1 MSDWELVENQKAS
14 DGDWELLNSEEVKSP
29 KKDESVSSWLPKDIL
44 VGLMGLGKNLGEYG
58 LAGVKGVE
66 SLGKIGQKAMN
77 QLPGPH
83 PSMQSPE
90 VPYSEQGKQ
99 LLNRVIP
106 EDYAE
111 RYGPQDQGLLDA
123 MIQGGITH
131 APEIYGGARLVGAGI
146 RALPHFTQR
155 GAARRL
161 NLARGQFEQRLPPVH
176 QDQELANLMDRASP
190 YLDRT
195 QATQRMLQDARG
207 GGYEPLFS
215 TASQLGH
222 ESRSLQRSPLAS
234 ERRIFREPQE
244 ARQDILSRL
253 ERHARFHGED
263 EAADLLRNGINDYRR
278 YVRFRDNVVPVLK
291 KIGVPTSVV
300 AALTVGYKGA
310 KKLIND

>member
-1 MSDWELVENQKAS
+1 MSDWELVEDQKVS
-14 DGDWELLNSEEVKSP
+14 DGDWELSDSEKVKSSG
-29 KKDESVSSWLPKDIL
+29 KAESVSSWLPKDIL

-58 LAGVKGVE
+58 LAGVKGIE
-66 SLGKIGQKAMN
+66 GLGKMGQKAMN

-83 PSMQSPE
+83 PSMQLPA

-99 LLNRVIP
+99 LLNRAIP

-131 APEIYGGARLVGAGI
+131 IPEIAGVAGLARAGL

-161 NLARGQFEQRLPPVH
+161 NLARDQFEQRLPPVH
-176 QDQELANLMDRASP
+176 QDQELANLIDTASP

-207 GGYEPLFS
+207 GEYEPLFS

-244 ARQDILSRL
+244 ARQDILGRL

-263 EAADLLRNGINDYRR
+263 EAADLLRGGINDYRR
-278 YVRFRDNVVPVLK
+278 YVQFKDRVVPVLK
-291 KIGVPTSVV
+291 KIGVPTTVL